1 MPSTDETVRF
11 IRSISLVI
19 ARCTTTLSTTAIT
32 RISSTRRP
40 IASQVDQFCST
51 QLAAFVA
58 LSWASWRD
66 GTVTAVGDSEGVGD
80 GDAPAA
86 RRTAGKDTAGT
97 SRCCSAPFG
106 AAVKGDTHDEV
117 TVRSPEGQNHH
128 TNGALCV
135 VR

>member
-1 MPSTDETVRF
+1 MRF

-19 ARCTTTLSTTAIT
+19 DRCTTTLSTTAIT
-32 RISSTRRP
+32 RISRTLRP

-58 LSWASWRD
+58 LSWASWSD

-86 RRTAGKDTAGT
+86 GRTADKDTAGT
-97 SRCCSAPFG
+97 SRCCSAPAG
-106 AAVKGDTHDEV
+106 AAVKGDARCKV
-117 TVRSPEGQNHH
+117 TERPPDGQNHH
-128 TNGALCV
+128 TNGAVCV
-135 VR
+135 VRRVP